1 MSHFKKRAVLEDE
14 DGEERSGKNEK
25 KRRVNIAEVGCPPSP
40 PASCGSLTR
49 APWRQEED
57 DSEEGEVMDQA
68 PKQDEDYDSIDDYDE
83 EGYKDAEDRIKLSKM
98 SMLEH
103 ERILSDRHER
113 RERRKETL
121 EVATRL

>member
-1 MSHFKKRAVLEDE
+1 
-14 DGEERSGKNEK
+14 
-25 KRRVNIAEVGCPPSP
+25 
-40 PASCGSLTR
+40 
-49 APWRQEED
+49 
-57 DSEEGEVMDQA
+57 MDQA